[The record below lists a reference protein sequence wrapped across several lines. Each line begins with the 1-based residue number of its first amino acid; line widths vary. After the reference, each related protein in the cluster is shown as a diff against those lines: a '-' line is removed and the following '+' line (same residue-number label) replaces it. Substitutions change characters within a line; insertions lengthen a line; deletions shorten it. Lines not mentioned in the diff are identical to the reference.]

1 MNNIFLK
8 RALLLAVISSLSAC
22 SGIET
27 KVEKMAN
34 NTKQTVYEAR
44 ERAAEPIPIISSSDT
59 AFIMGAQVQI
69 AEPEL
74 PILKVRAAYHPTKSV
89 SLVEATSWITQN
101 TGLAIDIAG
110 LQTSASATTGVLPAP
125 TVPSNSFSTTNA
137 TTGLNPANLL
147 INYDGNLSGLLDILA
162 NQVNAWWK
170 VVDGRITYFKTD
182 TKTFYFPAT
191 ARKFTSTSTITSSS
205 SAQNTGSSSGGT
217 TGSNSGGGTNTSDY
231 VIDTWGE
238 LEKTAKIVAGN
249 GQIAANR
256 AAGSIT
262 VSGTPA
268 QVRAVETWA
277 KEVIDQQSQQIVI
290 TMHVYSVNVTNNDNY
305 NWNPSVIFNSVAG
318 AYGFSFSGP
327 QTPTVSSGNNPAKFG
342 FNVLSN
348 ATNQTQYS
356 GSQLAF
362 QALSSMGHITESIE
376 RTVTTLNGQ
385 PVPVQIANTQGYL
398 AGSSTTITANVGS
411 TTTFTPGS
419 LTTGFTALFIPR
431 IINGKIILGMDMQNS
446 SNKGFTSITSKDGNV
461 SIQNPNF
468 DSDSNQQSVSL
479 TPGDAL
485 LLTGLQR
492 DKGAVNK
499 SGVGKATNYT
509 LGGGIDN
516 LLNKQLTAI
525 VITAK
530 IL

>member
-8 RALLLAVISSLSAC
+8 RTLLLAVMGSLSAC
-22 SGIET
+22 TGLET
-27 KVEKMAN
+27 KVEKMAE
-34 NTKQTVYEAR
+34 NTKKTIYVSR
-44 ERAAEPIPIISSSDT
+44 EKAAEPIPIITSSNT

-74 PILKVRAAYHPTKSV
+74 PILKIRAAYHPTKAV
-89 SLVEATSWITQN
+89 SLVEATSWITQS
-101 TGLAIDIAG
+101 TGLVIDIAG
-110 LQTSASATTGVLPAP
+110 LQTSATNGNLPGQVMPNNTAP
-125 TVPSNSFSTTNA
+125 TANSTTP
-137 TTGLNPANLL
+137 LNPANLF
-147 INYDGNLSGLLDILA
+147 INYDGTLSGLLDTLG

-170 VVDGRITYFKTD
+170 VLDGRITYFKTD

-191 ARKFTSTSTITSSS
+191 ARNFKSSSTITSSS
-205 SAQNTGSSSGGT
+205 SVQNTGGTSSST
-217 TGSNSGGGTNTSDY
+217 TSANSGGGTSTSDY
-231 VIDTWGE
+231 LIDTWGE

-268 QVRAVETWA
+268 QVRAVEMWA
-277 KEVIDQQSQQIVI
+277 KEVIDQQSQQVVI
-290 TMHVYSVNVTNNDNY
+290 TMQIYSVTVTNNDNY

-318 AYGFSFSGP
+318 AYGFNYSGP

-348 ATNQTQYS
+348 ASNTTQYS

-362 QALSSMGHITESIE
+362 QALSSMGHITDSIE
-376 RTVTTLNGQ
+376 KTVTTLNGQ
-385 PVPVQIANTQGYL
+385 PVPVQMANTQGYI
-398 AGSSTTITANVGS
+398 AGSTTTITANVGS
-411 TTTFTPGS
+411 TTSFTPGS

-446 SNKGFTSITSKDGNV
+446 SNKGFTKITSQDG
-461 SIQNPNF
+461 SGTIQNPNF
-468 DSDSNQQSVSL
+468 DSESNQQSVSL

-492 DKGAVNK
+492 DKGTVNK
-499 SGVGKATNYT
+499 SGVGKANNYA

-516 LLNKQLTAI
+516 SLNKQLTAI
-525 VITAK
+525 VITAR

>member
-8 RALLLAVISSLSAC
+8 RVLLLAVIGSLTAC
-22 SGIET
+22 SGIEP
-27 KVEKMAN
+27 KVEKMAVK
-34 NTKQTVYEAR
+34 TKQIIYENR
-44 ERAAEPIPIISSSDT
+44 ERAVEPIPVITSSNT

-74 PILKVRAAYHPTKSV
+74 PILKVRAAYHPTIAV
-89 SLVEATSWITQN
+89 SLAEATAWITQN
-101 TGLAIDIAG
+101 TGLVIDIAG
-110 LQTSASATTGVLPAP
+110 LQTSASATTGALPVP
-125 TVPSNSFSTTNA
+125 TTSSTTN
-137 TTGLNPANLL
+137 TTTNLNPANLF
-147 INYDGNLSGLLDILA
+147 INYDGKLSGLLDILA

-205 SAQNTGSSSGGT
+205 SVQNTGGTSTTGT
-217 TGSNSGGGTNTSDY
+217 TSANTGGGTSTSDY
-231 VIDTWGE
+231 LIDTWGE

-277 KEVIDQQSQQIVI
+277 KEVIDQQSQQVVI
-290 TMHVYSVNVTNNDNY
+290 TMQVYSVNITNNDNY

-318 AYGFSFSGP
+318 AYGFNFSGP
-327 QTPTVSSGNNPAKFG
+327 QTPTVSSGINPAKFG

-362 QALSSMGHITESIE
+362 QALSSMGHITDSIE
-376 RTVTTLNGQ
+376 KTATTLNGQ
-385 PVPVQIANTQGYL
+385 PVPIQIANTQGYL

-485 LLTGLQR
+485 LLTSLQR

-499 SGVGKATNYT
+499 SGVGQANNYA

-516 LLNKQLTAI
+516 LLTKQLTAI
-525 VITAK
+525 VITAR